1 MPSLEWKT
9 PVPGA
14 PCWVS
19 LTARD
24 LRASRTFYAQV
35 MGWEYHESSLGS
47 DFVLAHAHGRGVA
60 GIGCPGPAA
69 PSPAWIPYFAVP
81 AADETADRIRER
93 GATLAVGPLPLG
105 EGRAAIAADREG
117 AAFGFWEGPA
127 PVWSDG
133 PRAPARVDLQA
144 RHAFEAAIFY
154 AEVFGWAKPQSRCT
168 VDYAQESV
176 LVRAGGHTVVTLRGG
191 GVENDP
197 DPRVRARWIIDF
209 FVEDSRATA
218 AAAVAAGGEAAPAGG
233 LPGTAYVIRD
243 PEGAL
248 FTVSERDTGT

>member
-1 MPSLEWKT
+1 MPSLEWNT
-9 PVPGA
+9 PVAGA

-19 LTARD
+19 LASRD
-24 LRASRTFYAQV
+24 LDAARTFYARV
-35 MGWEYHESSLGS
+35 MGWEFRDSSLGG
-47 DFVLAHAHGRGVA
+47 DFLLARAQGRAVA
-60 GIGCPGPAA
+60 GVGRCPGAVSP
-69 PSPAWIPYFAVP
+69 PPAWIPYFAVP
-81 AADETADRIRER
+81 DADRAAGRIRER

-133 PRAPARVDLQA
+133 PRAPARVDLQS

-154 AEVFGWAKPQSRCT
+154 AEVFDWTRPHSRCS
-168 VDYAQESV
+168 VDYAQDRV
-176 LVRAGGHTVVTLRGG
+176 LVRAGGHTVVTVRGG

-197 DPRVRARWIIDF
+197 DPRLRARWVIDF
-209 FVEDSRATA
+209 LVADSRRTA
-218 AAAVAAGGEAAPAGG
+218 AEAVAAGGEATPVEG
-233 LPGTAYVIRD
+233 LPETAYVICD

-248 FTVSERDTGT
+248 FTVSDR

>member
-1 MPSLEWKT
+1 MPSLDWKT
-9 PVPGA
+9 PVAGA

-24 LRASRTFYAQV
+24 LRIAQPFYERV
-35 MGWEYHESSLGS
+35 MGWEFHDSTLG
-47 DFVLAHAHGRGVA
+47 DGFVLARAHGRAVA
-60 GIGCPGPAA
+60 GLGWCQGTDGP
-69 PSPAWIPYFAVP
+69 PPAWIPYFAVP
-81 AADETADRIRER
+81 DADATADRIRER

-105 EGRAAIAADREG
+105 GGRAAIAADREG

-133 PRAPARVDLQA
+133 PRAPARVDLQS

-154 AEVFGWAKPQSRCT
+154 AEVFGWTRPRSRCS
-168 VDYAQESV
+168 VDYAEDRV

-197 DPRVRARWIIDF
+197 DPRVRARWIVDF
-209 FVEDSRATA
+209 LVADSRRTA
-218 AAAVAAGGEAAPAGG
+218 VAAVDAGGEATPVDG
-233 LPGTAYVIRD
+233 LPGTAFVIGD

-248 FTVSERDTGT
+248 FTVSDR

>member
-9 PVPGA
+9 PVAGA

-19 LTARD
+19 LTTRD
-24 LRASRTFYAQV
+24 PRASRAFYARV
-35 MGWEYHESSLGS
+35 MGWEFQESTLGG
-47 DFVLAHAHGRGVA
+47 DFVVARAHGRAVA
-60 GIGCPGPAA
+60 GIGGCPGPAG
-69 PSPAWIPYFAVP
+69 PSPVWILYFAVP
-81 AADETADRIRER
+81 DADETADRIRER

-105 EGRAAIAADREG
+105 DGRAVIAADREG

-133 PRAPARVDLQA
+133 PRAPARVDLQS
-144 RHAFEAAIFY
+144 RHVFDAAVFY
-154 AEVFGWAKPQSRCT
+154 AEVFGWARPHSRCS
-168 VDYAQESV
+168 VDYAQERV

-197 DPRVRARWIIDF
+197 DPRVRARWVVDF
-209 FVEDSRATA
+209 FVEDSRETA
-218 AAAVAAGGEAAPAGG
+218 AAAVAAGGEAAPASG
-233 LPGTAYVIRD
+233 LTGAAYVICD

-248 FTVSERDTGT
+248 FTVSDR

>member
-9 PVPGA
+9 PVGGA

-19 LTARD
+19 LATRD
-24 LRASRTFYAQV
+24 LPASQDFYAQV
-35 MGWEYHESSLGS
+35 MGWEFDESSLGG
-47 DFVLAHAHGRGVA
+47 DFVVARAHGGAVA
-60 GIGCPGPAA
+60 GIGCPGPAG
-69 PSPAWIPYFAVP
+69 PPPAWIPYFAVP
-81 AADETADRIRER
+81 GADETADRIRER

-105 EGRAAIAADREG
+105 EGRAAVAADREG

-133 PRAPARVDLQA
+133 PRAPARVDLRS
-144 RHAFEAAIFY
+144 RHVFDAAIFY
-154 AEVFGWAKPQSRCT
+154 AEVFGWAGPHSRCG
-168 VDYAQESV
+168 VDYAQEQV

-197 DPRVRARWIIDF
+197 DPRVRTRWVVDF
-209 FVEDSRATA
+209 FVEDSRRTA
-218 AAAVAAGGEAAPAGG
+218 AAAVAAGGGATPAGG
-233 LPGTAYVIRD
+233 LAGTAYVIRD

-248 FTVSERDTGT
+248 FTVSDR